1 MAQYPPAKRR
11 RVSPPDSNASASEP
25 DSTFDQFTRNA
36 AKWNLEQDYEQR
48 PRKVKSK
55 ESTRLPI
62 KTADGWVEQDVPE
75 EAEEQQSDSFL
86 SSDDD
91 ELPDAEEGIEEGA
104 PPKASQRQQILEAKE
119 ELARFAGL
127 INENPEEHVGSLRAM
142 AQLASSPNVT
152 VRKLA
157 LAARGQV
164 YKDIIPSYRIRPRSE
179 DDSKEKISREVRKLR
194 NYEQSMVKAYQN
206 YIQDLEK
213 LSRTSSPST
222 NDEPS
227 GLASVAISCAC
238 NLLLAVP
245 HFNFRGD
252 LVKTIVAKISK
263 NRRDEDFNRCIQTL
277 QTLFENDDDGHASAD
292 AVSQITRM
300 AKAKDYRIR
309 EEVLNTFLHLR
320 LLSEFSAK
328 GSQHSIN
335 RDGSAPTNH
344 RGKKPK
350 EKREFRTKKE
360 RKMMRENK
368 AIEKEM
374 READAAVGHE
384 EQDKMQAEMLKMAFA
399 TYFRILKAQTS
410 HLMGAVLEGLAKYSH
425 LINQDFFGDI
435 LEALKDLINTRTTS
449 EEANQEDGEE
459 NSPRDATRESLLC
472 TITAFALLQGQDASS
487 AANTLHLDLNF
498 FITHLYRTLYP
509 VCMNADIELSSSSPP
524 LPDPSATTPTA
535 NAKGH
540 AKVNIQTTTVLLLRS
555 LSSTLLPAAAL
566 RAIPPTRI
574 AAFTKALMT
583 ASLQLPEKSCIT
595 MLSLLQQV
603 AKIHGRKVKALWFTE
618 ERRGDGV
625 FEPLREEYEGSNP
638 FASTIW
644 EGEILK
650 AHYCPKI
657 RESMKELHKAILDA

>member
-1 MAQYPPAKRR
+1 MAQYSPAKRR
-11 RVSPPDSNASASEP
+11 RISPPGSDASASEL
-25 DSTFDQFTRNA
+25 DSTFDQFTRNV
-36 AKWNLEQDYEQR
+36 AKWDLEQDYEQR
-48 PRKVKSK
+48 PRKVKSR

-62 KTADGWVEQDVPE
+62 KTANGWIKQHVPE
-75 EAEEQQSDSFL
+75 EVEEDQLDSFPA
-86 SSDDD
+86 SDED
-91 ELPDAEEGIEEGA
+91 ELPDAEEGIEEEEQ
-104 PPKASQRQQILEAKE
+104 PKVSQRQQILEAKE
-119 ELARFAGL
+119 ELARLAGL
-127 INENPEEHVGSLRAM
+127 INENPEENVGSLRAM
-142 AQLASSPNVT
+142 AQLAGSPNIPI
-152 VRKLA
+152 RKLA
-157 LAARGQV
+157 LAAQGQV
-164 YKDIIPSYRIRPRSE
+164 YKDIIPSYRIRPRGE
-179 DDSKEKISREVRKLR
+179 DESKEKISKEVRKLR

-206 YIQDLEK
+206 YIKELEK
-213 LSRTSSPST
+213 ISRTLAT
-222 NDEPS
+222 NGNGEPS

-252 LVKTIVAKISK
+252 LVKIVVSKIGGSSL
-263 NRRDEDFNRCIQTL
+263 DEDFNKCVQTL
-277 QTLFENDDDGHASAD
+277 QELFENDDDGHSSTD
-292 AVSQITRM
+292 AVSQITKM

-328 GSQHSIN
+328 GSQHSID
-335 RDGSAPTNH
+335 RDGSALGN
-344 RGKKPK
+344 RKGKRPK
-350 EKREFRTKKE
+350 EKRQFRTKNE

-384 EQDKMQAEMLKMAFA
+384 ERDKMQAEMLKMVFA
-399 TYFRILKAQTS
+399 TYFRVLKAQTS

-435 LEALKDLINTRTTS
+435 LEALKDLINVRTVS
-449 EEANQEDGEE
+449 EGDDLEDGAD
-459 NSPRDATRESLLC
+459 SPPRDATRESLLC

-509 VCMNADIELSSSSPP
+509 VCMNADIEFNSNSQH
-524 LPDPSATTPTA
+524 LPDPSTTNTKAT
-535 NAKGH
+535 

-583 ASLQLPEKSCIT
+583 ASLQLPEKSCVA
-595 MLSLLQQV
+595 MLELLQQV
-603 AKIHGRKVKALWFTE
+603 AKVHGRKVKALWFTE

-625 FEPLREEYEGSNP
+625 FEPLREEVEGCNP

-644 EGEILK
+644 EGELLRV
-650 AHYCPKI
+650 HYAPGVRRGVKGI
-657 RESMKELHKAILDA
+657 NKTILDA